1 VSSAEA
7 HPATSV
13 TASRV
18 PQWREAALVVAAY
31 ASLTAALT
39 APLAFRLG
47 RVAYRVGNGDGQFSI
62 WNTAWVA
69 RALVLDP
76 LHVFDANIFYPHK
89 GALAYSEANL
99 GSGALAVPMYWTTGN
114 VYAAHGFVVL
124 LSFLLSAV
132 GTYYLV
138 RYLTGDRLAAAVTGI
153 AFGFCP
159 HVFAHLLHIQLLWT
173 AGLPWSLLAFHLLSD
188 RPSAWR
194 GVALG
199 LAMAAQLYLCAYYAV
214 FLVLLVGGF
223 TVAIAAFRR
232 WWTDVTYWRAVAIA
246 AFVAMSTSLPLLVP
260 YLEFQRSTGFVR
272 PLSASDGFS
281 ADWRAYFASSAVA
294 HAWLLPLLGRWN
306 EVLFPGFVA
315 GGFSFAGIALGWQ
328 ARGRVRETTVL
339 YLLVG
344 MLALWASF
352 GPTAG
357 LYRLLYAGFP
367 AFSLMRAPS
376 RFGVVVLLATCV
388 LAGIGIARL
397 RRRWLA
403 TPVAAAIL
411 VAVTATEHVV
421 PLEFQAVPPPAPVYV
436 ALATSSPGALI
447 EMPVYSER
455 AQFARAKY
463 MLATTIH
470 WMPLVNAYSDYI
482 PADFEAR
489 MATLGGFPSVESLR
503 LLQEDGVRYA
513 IFHLDDYGEMRPDL
527 ERRLEAF
534 SSSLVLRYGDETARL
549 YEIADRAK

>member
-1 VSSAEA
+1 
-7 HPATSV
+7 
-13 TASRV
+13 
-18 PQWREAALVVAAY
+18 
-31 ASLTAALT
+31 LTAALT

-47 RVAYRVGNGDGQFSI
+47 SVAYRVGNGDGQFSI

-76 LHVFDANIFYPHK
+76 LHVFDANIFYPHT

-99 GSGALAVPMYWTTGN
+99 GSGALAVPVYWATGN

-138 RYLTGDRLAAAVTGI
+138 RYLTGDRLAAAVAGI

-173 AGLPWSLLAFHLLSD
+173 AGLPWSLLAFHQLSD
-188 RPSAWR
+188 RPSTGR
-194 GVALG
+194 GVTLG
-199 LAMAAQLYLCAYYAV
+199 LAMAAQLYFCAYYAV

-223 TVAIAAFRR
+223 TLATAVLRRR
-232 WWTDVTYWRAVAIA
+232 WIDLTYWRAVAIGA
-246 AFVAMSTSLPLLVP
+246 VVAISTSLPLLVP

-281 ADWRAYFASSAVA
+281 ADWRAYFASAALA
-294 HAWLLPLLGRWN
+294 HTWLLPLLGRWN

-315 GGFSFAGIALGWQ
+315 GSFCFVGIALGWQ

-339 YLLVG
+339 YLLAGV
-344 MLALWASF
+344 LALWASF

-388 LAGIGIARL
+388 LAGLGIARL
-397 RRRWLA
+397 RRRWFA
-403 TPVAAAIL
+403 APVAAAAL
-411 VAVTATEHVV
+411 LAVTVVEHVV
-421 PLEFQAVPPPAPVYV
+421 PLEFQQVAPPAPVYV
-436 ALATSSPGALI
+436 ALATSPPGALI

-455 AQFARAKY
+455 AQFARTKY

-489 MATLGGFPSVESLR
+489 METLGGFPSVESLR
-503 LLQEDGVRYA
+503 LLQQDGVRYA
-513 IFHLDDYGEMRPDL
+513 IFHLDEYGEMRPDL
-527 ERRLEAF
+527 ERQLAAF
-534 SSSLVLRYGDETARL
+534 SSSLVLRYGDEAARL